1 LNKGSKRVIKNLLP
15 LRVNRFDGDV
25 TPLMP
30 AQRIK
35 DLVYR
40 SACKHFAK
48 KRQNFTV
55 IRRASLPNVEVD
67 KYAGI
72 LYVLFQLSDSL
83 GIDNGRSEAEGI
95 GNGPSVAE
103 GIGNRSLIKSD

>member
-1 LNKGSKRVIKNLLP
+1 MNKGSKRVIKNLLA

-48 KRQNFTV
+48 SGKTSQLFAV
-55 IRRASLPNVEVD
+55 RAC
-67 KYAGI
+67 
-72 LYVLFQLSDSL
+72 
-83 GIDNGRSEAEGI
+83 
-95 GNGPSVAE
+95 
-103 GIGNRSLIKSD
+103 

>member
-35 DLVYR
+35 GLVYR

-55 IRRASLPNVEVD
+55 VRSGSPLNAEVD
-67 KYAGI
+67 KFAGI
-72 LYVLFQLSDSL
+72 LYVGL
-83 GIDNGRSEAEGI
+83 AE
-95 GNGPSVAE
+95 
-103 GIGNRSLIKSD
+103 